1 MAKNQLYLPISVGK
15 KYMQDKK
22 RRASLSQREQEAHRI
37 LGSAEDNTFN
47 VGPNNKP
54 VIIPGAARLAEDGH
68 QLEEIL
74 HKEEELAGIEAK
86 EFEKNKPIPVTRE
99 EADDLRGGLRAMAD
113 WRRKR
118 K

>member
-1 MAKNQLYLPISVGK
+1 MAKMQLYLPVSVGK

-22 RRASLSQREQEAHRI
+22 RRASLSQREREAHRI
-37 LGSAEDNTFN
+37 LGSGEDSTFN
-47 VGPNNKP
+47 VGPNQNP
-54 VIIPGAARLAEDGH
+54 VYIPGSANLDGH

-74 HKEEELAGIEAK
+74 HKAEEEAVQETK
-86 EFEKNKPIPVTRE
+86 EFEKNKPRPVTRE
-99 EADDLRGGLRAMAD
+99 EQDDLRGGLRSITD

>member
-1 MAKNQLYLPISVGK
+1 MAKNQLYLPVSVGK

-22 RRASLSQREQEAHRI
+22 RRASLSQREREARRI

-54 VIIPGAARLAEDGH
+54 VYIPGSANLDGR

-74 HKEEELAGIEAK
+74 HKAEEEAVQEAK
-86 EFEKNKPIPVTRE
+86 EFEKNKPRPVTRE

>member
-22 RRASLSQREQEAHRI
+22 RRASLSQREREAHRI
-37 LGSAEDNTFN
+37 LGSTEDNTFN

-54 VIIPGAARLAEDGH
+54 IYIPGSANLDGH
-68 QLEEIL
+68 QLEAIL
-74 HKEEELAGIEAK
+74 HKQDELAGIEAK
-86 EFEKNKPIPVTRE
+86 EFEKNKPRPVTRE

>member
-1 MAKNQLYLPISVGK
+1 MAKNQLYLPVSVGK

-22 RRASLSQREQEAHRI
+22 RRASLSQREREAHRI
-37 LGSAEDNTFN
+37 LGSTEDNTFN

-54 VIIPGAARLAEDGH
+54 IYIPGSANLDGH

-74 HKEEELAGIEAK
+74 HKQDELAGIEAK
-86 EFEKNKPIPVTRE
+86 EFEKNKPRPVTRE
-99 EADDLRGGLRAMAD
+99 EADDLRGGLRSMAD